1 MRKRVICF
9 LSLIFLSLSVYSI
22 FDEDKSKCVVI
33 EKNEKV
39 EVTFGE
45 NAERLIGYNPN
56 EIIEKEVYLMQ
67 LNLRGNL
74 CSNILILFFIKKSV
88 QFLQ

>member
-1 MRKRVICF
+1 MGKRIICF
-9 LSLIFLSLSVYSI
+9 LSLIFLSLSAYSI

-45 NAERLIGYNPN
+45 NAERLIGYNPS
-56 EIIEKEVYLMQ
+56 EIIEKA
-67 LNLRGNL
+67 
-74 CSNILILFFIKKSV
+74 KKGELTSPKV
-88 QFLQ
+88 RKLWNT